1 MEKVLRTFNLSKI
14 EFIKYQLDKI
24 INHSINILNQTEI
37 TVLAYVYIYGVSAQQ
52 KLLEDRILTNVNSVI
67 NYIAR
72 LTKSGFLIKE
82 REETEEL
89 EKKPGKKAYTSLTLN
104 SKIEIYDTDFIEVS
118 MVKLDNNSDTVYHPH
133 FRK

>member
-1 MEKVLRTFNLSKI
+1 MEKVLRTFSLSKI

-24 INHSINILNQTEI
+24 INHSINKLNQTEI
-37 TVLAYVYIYGVSAQQ
+37 TVIAYVYIYGVDAQQ
-52 KLLEDRILTNVNSVI
+52 KLLDDRILTNINSVI

-82 REETEEL
+82 REGA
-89 EKKPGKKAYTSLTLN
+89 EKKPGKKAYTSLTIN
-104 SKIEIYDTDFIEVS
+104 PQIEIYDTDFIEVS
-118 MVKLDNNSDTVYHPH
+118 MVKLDNDSDLVYHPY